1 MTLPPMDS
9 DLTQSEVC
17 LKQFVVTEDSPFNGK
32 SIRDSGIRDKHKC
45 VVVGVE
51 RGTASLRNP
60 DADTVRSRR
69 SGLGSGGG
77 NECIRT
83 DPLIRFPVGPP

>member
-1 MTLPPMDS
+1 MDS

-32 SIRDSGIRDKHKC
+32 SIRDSGIRDKYKC

-51 RGTASLRNP
+51 RGAASLRNP
-60 DADTVRSRR
+60 DADTVFEA
-69 SGLGSGGG
+69 GDLVWVVGEEM
-77 NECIRT
+77 NVYE
-83 DPLIRFPVGPP
+83 LIH